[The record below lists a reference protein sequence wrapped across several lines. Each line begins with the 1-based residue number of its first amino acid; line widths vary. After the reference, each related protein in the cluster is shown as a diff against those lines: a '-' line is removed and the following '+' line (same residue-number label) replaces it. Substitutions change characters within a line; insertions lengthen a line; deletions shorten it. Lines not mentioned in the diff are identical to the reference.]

1 MKVHVLQ
8 HVPFE
13 GLGSIERWLADRRDE
28 VSFTRFFDSPV
39 LPAVAGIDLVIV
51 LGGPMGVHDEESCPW
66 LVAEKRFVGDC
77 IDRGLAVLGICL
89 GAQIIAAALG
99 AQVYPNPEREIGW
112 WPLQLLPAA
121 ADSPLF
127 AGFPAEVDVFHWH
140 GDTFDLPPGA
150 DHIARSA
157 ACAHQAFVYRERTV
171 GLQFHLE
178 TTGDSARQLI
188 AMCAGEIVP
197 GPFIQSAAAMTA
209 DSRRFARINGLMY
222 GLLDYLA
229 RGIAGGRES
238 VRPEW

>member
-13 GLGSIERWLADRRDE
+13 GLGSIERWLNDRRAE
-28 VSFTRFFDSPV
+28 VAYTRFFASPV

-51 LGGPMGVHDEESCPW
+51 LGGPMGVHDEGSYPW

-89 GAQIIAAALG
+89 GAQIIATVLG
-99 AQVYPNPEREIGW
+99 AQVYANPEREIGW
-112 WPLQLLPAA
+112 WPLQQLAAA

-127 AGFPAEVDVFHWH
+127 AGFPSQVEVFHWH

-150 DHIARSA
+150 DHIARST

-178 TTGDSARQLI
+178 TTGDSARQLLS
-188 AMCAGEIVP
+188 MCADEIVP
-197 GPFIQSAAAMTA
+197 GPFIQSAEAMIA
-209 DSRRFARINGLMY
+209 DPRRFAAINGLMY
-222 GLLDYLA
+222 RLLDNFA
-229 RGIAGGRES
+229 RVIAGE
-238 VRPEW
+238 

>member
-28 VSFTRFFDSPV
+28 VSHTRFYGSPV
-39 LPAVAGIDLVIV
+39 LPEVAGIDLVIV
-51 LGGPMGVHDEESCPW
+51 LGGPMGVHDEGSCPW
-66 LVAEKRFVGDC
+66 LVAEKRFIGDC
-77 IDRGLAVLGICL
+77 IDHGLAVLGICL

-99 AQVYPNPEREIGW
+99 ARVYANPVREIGW

-127 AGFPAEVDVFHWH
+127 RGFPAQVEVFHWH
-140 GDTFDLPPGA
+140 GDTFDLPPGVA
-150 DHIARSA
+150 HIARSA
-157 ACAHQAFVYRERTV
+157 ACAHQAFVYRERVV

-188 AMCAGEIVP
+188 AMCGGEIVP
-197 GPFIQSAAAMTA
+197 EPFIQSAAAMTA
-209 DSRRFARINGLMY
+209 DPRRFARINGLMY
-222 GLLDYLA
+222 GLLDNIA
-229 RGIAGGRES
+229 SGIETRAVSEQPGR
-238 VRPEW
+238 

>member
-13 GLGSIERWLADRRDE
+13 GLGSIERWLADRRAE
-28 VSFTRFFDSPV
+28 VSHTRFFDSPV

-51 LGGPMGVHDEESCPW
+51 LGGPMGVHDEGSCPW
-66 LVAEKRFVGDC
+66 LVAEKRFVADC

-99 AQVYPNPEREIGW
+99 AQVYANPEREIGW
-112 WPLQLLPAA
+112 WPLRLLPAA

-127 AGFPAEVDVFHWH
+127 RDFPAQVEVFHWH

-150 DHIARSA
+150 DHIARSV

-178 TTGDSARQLI
+178 TTGDSAGQLI

-197 GPFIQSAAAMTA
+197 GPFIQSAKAMTA
-209 DSRRFARINGLMY
+209 DSRRFARINGLVY
-222 GLLDYLA
+222 GLLDNLA
-229 RGIAGGRES
+229 RGIAAGRES
-238 VRPEW
+238 GRPKR